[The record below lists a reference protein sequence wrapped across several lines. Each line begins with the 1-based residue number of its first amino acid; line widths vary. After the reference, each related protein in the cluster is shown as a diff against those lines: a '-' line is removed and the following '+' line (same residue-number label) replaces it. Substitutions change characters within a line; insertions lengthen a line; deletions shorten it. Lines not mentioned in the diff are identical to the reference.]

1 MTRFLY
7 EIKTLDHYTTCKAND
22 LVLQFTPPNN
32 TTTPSNALQFPNA
45 TDNALQPSLTSNLNA
60 TLRFTDEQDDRPIL
74 GDDSEGS
81 KE

>member
-1 MTRFLY
+1 MST
-7 EIKTLDHYTTCKAND
+7 E
-22 LVLQFTPPNN
+22 
-32 TTTPSNALQFPNA
+32 PSNALQFPNA